1 VRNLLIFLQ
10 QVYLLELVGGVAVTC
25 LGWVACRLTGSPWLR
40 SAPLWL
46 GGYLLVYNLDRLHH
60 DPADLVNTPA
70 RSLYRDSLR
79 GKRVMLIWLSAVTL
93 VVWPAVTGR
102 WWLIPPIA
110 LAIGV
115 LQYYSR
121 PIPVLQKRLKDLP
134 VLKTFIAPMLIAAVL
149 VFWPVLEI
157 GKSPGSREV
166 LIFSWCFIVVSV
178 NSIIFDLRDIE
189 GDRCNGTR
197 TLPVL
202 LGANWSTV
210 LVAVLALVA
219 TLMSPL
225 LGLRGAA
232 NVLLPCSLMVGASGI
247 LVALFSHVQP
257 ITLSFVADL
266 FFFLPAAALW
276 LGKG

>member
-1 VRNLLIFLQ
+1 VRNLILFLQ
-10 QVYLLELVGGVAVTC
+10 QVYLLEIVGGVSVTC
-25 LGWVACRLTGSPWLR
+25 LGWVACHLTGGPWLR

-46 GGYLLVYNLDRLHH
+46 GGYLLVYNLDRLHY
-60 DPADLVNTPA
+60 DPADPVNTPT
-70 RSLYRDSLR
+70 RFSYRESLR
-79 GKRVMLIWLSAVTL
+79 GKRLLLIWLSALIL
-93 VVWPAVTGR
+93 VLWPAATGR

-110 LAIGV
+110 VALLA

-121 PIPVLQKRLKDLP
+121 PIPVLHKRLKDLP
-134 VLKTFIAPMLIAAVL
+134 VLKTFIAPLLIAVLL

-157 GKSPGSREV
+157 GKSPGPRDFLV
-166 LIFSWCFIVVSV
+166 FFWCFVVLSV
-178 NSIIFDLRDIE
+178 NSIIFDLRDIQ
-189 GDRCNGTR
+189 GDLRNGTR

-210 LVAVLALVA
+210 VVAVFALVA
-219 TLMSPL
+219 ALMSPL

-232 NVLLPCSLMVGASGI
+232 NFLLPCSLVVGSGGI
-247 LVALFSHVQP
+247 LLALFSHVQP

-266 FFFLPAAALW
+266 FFCLPAAAVW